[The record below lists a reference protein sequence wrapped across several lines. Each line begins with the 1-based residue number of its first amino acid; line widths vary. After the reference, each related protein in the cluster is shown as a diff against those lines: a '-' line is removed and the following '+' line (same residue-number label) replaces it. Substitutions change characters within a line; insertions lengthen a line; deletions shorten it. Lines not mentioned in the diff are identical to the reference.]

1 MGYQANMNTQFPTFS
16 DKPFVGAFFV
26 ISCIGEEEENGERI
40 SQFFSHVRMA
50 RAFIESC
57 DVVENEMLYI
67 GVVRDEQHKKEL
79 LDNIEN
85 MVQYTN
91 TLNVRREREMKQQ
104 KFFVGDKIERT
115 DNFMQEFG
123 AERGVAYT
131 VKHVSANGWFIVVTD
146 GYSVSGNRYPEY
158 YTIVERAWQENDGTQ
173 GADEDTYIEILF
185 NGATTTAVV
194 TVEKE
199 WWENTKGVVKW
210 RITDEYEN
218 PKEFFEQPVKAQPP
232 VCTIPPVH
240 VALEEELVA
249 VDVQKKNKYTREIKP
264 NVFVD
269 VYDVLRAFNVTDP
282 CLSHLAKKALAAG
295 QRHHK
300 DRLTDLRDIKA
311 SIERAIEMHIEWE
324 K

>member
-1 MGYQANMNTQFPTFS
+1 
-16 DKPFVGAFFV
+16 
-26 ISCIGEEEENGERI
+26 
-40 SQFFSHVRMA
+40 
-50 RAFIESC
+50 
-57 DVVENEMLYI
+57 
-67 GVVRDEQHKKEL
+67 
-79 LDNIEN
+79 
-85 MVQYTN
+85 
-91 TLNVRREREMKQQ
+91 MKQQ

-123 AERGVAYT
+123 GERGVAYT
-131 VKHVSANGWFIVVTD
+131 VKHVSADGWFIVVTD

-158 YTIVERAWQENDGTQ
+158 YTLVERAWQENDGTQ
-173 GADEDTYIEILF
+173 GADEDTYIEVLF
-185 NGATTTAVV
+185 NDATTPSIV

-199 WWENTKGVVKW
+199 WWENTKGMVKW
-210 RITDEYEN
+210 RIADEYEN
-218 PKEFFEQPVKAQPP
+218 PKEFFEQEQSANSVCPPEAQPP
-232 VCTIPPVH
+232 VCAIPPAH
-240 VALEEELVA
+240 VALGEELVA

-300 DRLTDLRDIKA
+300 DRLTDLQDIKA